1 MSKRTRKIGIVR
13 PWKGS
18 HPEARQAAA
27 LTKWG
32 AEVVFTLG
40 TAEAPT
46 WREAVRLVRPG
57 DVVGLEWLQLLPE
70 PRGPKN
76 RHPAMDGR
84 DAIEEVERRGG
95 SIVEIGS
102 KRTTADPKQRRQLIE
117 DMARSVGAG
126 GRSLSSEQARANGEK
141 AGSKRGR
148 RPAVFDDAKKKQAR
162 AIWESRRVLTWKDA
176 AALLRPL
183 GYSTARAHKEFGPRG
198 GSQNS
203 KR

>member
-27 LTKWG
+27 LAKWG
-32 AEVVFTLG
+32 AEVVLTIG

-46 WREAVRLVRPG
+46 WREVVRLVRPG
-57 DVVGLEWLQLLPE
+57 DVVGIEWLQLLPE

-102 KRTTADPKQRRQLIE
+102 TRSTADPKQRRQLIE

-126 GRSLSSEQARANGEK
+126 GRSLSSEQARANGAK

-148 RPAVFDDAKKKQAR
+148 PKATFADTVTAKAEN
-162 AIWESRRVLTWKDA
+162 IWYSRKVATWDA
-176 AALLRPL
+176 AEKLLEPL
-183 GYSTARAHKEFGPRG
+183 GYTTARAYKEFGPRG
-198 GSQNS
+198 GSQKS

>member
-1 MSKRTRKIGIVR
+1 MAKRTQKLGIVR

-27 LTKWG
+27 LAAWG
-32 AEVVFTLG
+32 ADTVLTIG
-40 TAEAPT
+40 SAEAPT
-46 WREAVRLVRPG
+46 WRAIVRLVRPG
-57 DVVGLEWLQLLPE
+57 DVVGIEWLQLLPE

-84 DAIEEVERRGG
+84 DAIEEIERRGG
-95 SIVEIGS
+95 SILELGTGRS
-102 KRTTADPKQRRQLIE
+102 TTDAKQRRNMID

-126 GRSLSSEQARANGEK
+126 GRSLSSEQARANGAK
-141 AGSKRGR
+141 AGSRRGR
-148 RPAVFDDAKKKQAR
+148 PKATFDDAVRQKAET
-162 AIWESRRVLTWKDA
+162 IWHSRKVVTWADA
-176 AALLRPL
+176 EKLLRPL

-198 GSQNS
+198 GSQKS

>member
-1 MSKRTRKIGIVR
+1 
-13 PWKGS
+13 
-18 HPEARQAAA
+18 
-27 LTKWG
+27 
-32 AEVVFTLG
+32 
-40 TAEAPT
+40 
-46 WREAVRLVRPG
+46 
-57 DVVGLEWLQLLPE
+57 
-70 PRGPKN
+70 
-76 RHPAMDGR
+76 MDGR

-102 KRTTADPKQRRQLIE
+102 TRSTADPKQRRQLIE

-126 GRSLSSEQARANGEK
+126 GRSLSSEQARANGAK

-148 RPAVFDDAKKKQAR
+148 RPADITEEKRKAAK
-162 AIWESRRVLTWKDA
+162 AIWESRRVATWEAA

-198 GSQNS
+198 GSQKS

>member
-18 HPEARQAAA
+18 HPEKRQADA
-27 LTKWG
+27 LEKWG
-32 AEVVFTLG
+32 AEVAFTLG

-46 WREAVRLVRPG
+46 WREVVRLVRPG
-57 DVVGLEWLQLLPE
+57 DVVGIEWLQLLPE

-102 KRTTADPKQRRQLIE
+102 TRTTADPKQRRQLIE

-126 GRSLSSEQARANGEK
+126 GRSLSSEQARVNGAK

-148 RPAVFDDAKKKQAR
+148 PKATFADTVTAKAENIWHSRKVATWADAEK
-162 AIWESRRVLTWKDA
+162 
-176 AALLRPL
+176 LLRPL

-198 GSQNS
+198 GSQKS